1 MRTFAIPALLLSL
14 LSVSIT
20 ATAAGQLKPGLW
32 EMTVKSDA
40 VKSMPNIPPA
50 QLEQM
55 RKMGIDVPQMKDGAM
70 LTKVCISKK
79 MAERDE
85 PPVTAQ
91 NQAGC
96 QPKNY
101 QRSGNGYSV
110 DVVCDGPMM
119 KGEGKARGTFA
130 GGEKFTST
138 YDFNGSMHGQPVSQ
152 HQESSGK
159 WLGADCGSVKPLDE
173 LLPKK

>member
-1 MRTFAIPALLLSL
+1 MRTFAISTLLLSL
-14 LSVSIT
+14 PFVSVT
-20 ATAAGQLKPGLW
+20 AAAGQLKPGLW

-40 VKSMPNIPPA
+40 TQKMPNIPPA

-55 RKMGIDVPQMKDGAM
+55 RKMGIDIPQMKDGAM
-70 LTKVCISKK
+70 LTRICISPK

-85 PPVTAQ
+85 PPVTAP
-91 NQAGC
+91 NQTGC

-101 QRSGNGYSV
+101 QRSGNAYSV

-119 KGEGKARGTFA
+119 KGKGKAKGTFS
-130 GGEKFTST
+130 GGESFSAT
-138 YDFNGSMHGQPVSQ
+138 YDFQGSMHGQPVSQ
-152 HQESSGK
+152 HQESNGK
-159 WLGADCGSVKPLDE
+159 WLGADCGGVKPLDD